1 MSVIPL
7 CVDNKDEKNDNI
19 DCGKNNMGHVN
30 TQVTLKNLDDTKQ
43 VKKGNLPEHKIRQ
56 VTVDVMVDTGATTL
70 IINEELF
77 RQLGLDVMGEQE
89 ITFANDAKEIC
100 KLTEP
105 LEIHWENRFVAMSA
119 LVVED
124 ASEFLLGVL
133 PLEGMDL
140 MVDTVNQ
147 RLVGVHGDHP
157 VYLAKTLAVSP

>member
-1 MSVIPL
+1 
-7 CVDNKDEKNDNI
+7 
-19 DCGKNNMGHVN
+19 MGHVN
-30 TQVTLKNLDDTKQ
+30 TQITLKNLRDTFK
-43 VKKGNLPEHKIRQ
+43 VKEGLIKEPEIRQ

-70 IINEELF
+70 IINGELF
-77 RQLGLDVMGEQE
+77 RQLGLYVMGERE

-147 RLVGVHGDHP
+147 KLVGVHGDHP
-157 VYLAKTLAVSP
+157 VYLAKTASNLLRMEQEN